1 MGTYKIRIFA
11 LVMIALAPILGM
23 AQDSKNVWE
32 GAYGQVGLIG
42 YASLIPVATNGT
54 TTTPMGT
61 SFSTFSTANHSNG
74 FAANIGVGYNFAI
87 NERYLLGVGA
97 AFYPGSS
104 RSASTTATNALSTTN
119 GTYSVVNVFSV
130 FASPSYVIDQEK
142 LAYAKIGYT
151 EGTLRISASGNVM
164 GNFPQQ
170 SLQTSGTVFG
180 LGYKQILL
188 GSIYGFAEANYVLN
202 NPKSFSVTTDN
213 NLLISSTAKA
223 SGYDVLLGIGYRF

>member
-1 MGTYKIRIFA
+1 MKTYNTRIIV
-11 LVMIALAPILGM
+11 LIMIVSAPISGI
-23 AQDSKNVWE
+23 AQGSKNIWE

-42 YASLIPVATNGT
+42 YASLIPAAANGT

-74 FAANIGVGYNFAI
+74 FAANIGAGYNLAI

-104 RSASTTATNALSTTN
+104 RSASTTSTNALSTTN
-119 GTYSVVNVFSV
+119 GTYSVANVFSV
-130 FASPSYVIDQEK
+130 FVSPSYVIDQEK

-151 EGTLRISASGNVM
+151 EGTLRISASGNAM

-180 LGYKQILL
+180 LGFKQILL

>member
-1 MGTYKIRIFA
+1 MKSHNISIAA
-11 LVMIALAPILGM
+11 LVITLIPSVAM
-23 AQDSKNVWE
+23 AQASRNAWE
-32 GAYGQVGLIG
+32 GAYGQVGLLG

-74 FAANIGVGYNFAI
+74 PAANIAAGYNFAI

-97 AFYPGSS
+97 AYYPGSS
-104 RSASTTATNALSTTN
+104 RSASTTATNALSTTT
-119 GTYSVVNVFSV
+119 GTYSVAKVFS
-130 FASPSYVIDQEK
+130 FFLSPSYAIDPEK

-151 EGTLRISASGNVM
+151 EGTLRMSASGNAG

-170 SLQTSGTVFG
+170 SFQTSGMVYG
-180 LGYKQILL
+180 LGYKQMLL

-202 NPKSFSVTTDN
+202 KAKPIVVTTDN
-213 NLLISSTAKA
+213 NLVISSTAKA
-223 SGYDVLLGIGYRF
+223 SGYDVLLGVGYHF